1 MKLIATRQTLRLYE
15 RIREALSLTPEE
27 MAVRMALAAA
37 KEIET
42 AYADRER
49 PIHIFCG
56 PTYAGAVGM
65 ALAAELNNI
74 GYKALS
80 VYFFNIG
87 NQAPHTCIAE
97 AARLQKETPEV
108 AFTEISQ
115 QLATPALTS
124 DSLIIDALFGAGDSI
139 EPGPG
144 YFALIN
150 FINTIGATV
159 VSIDLPAGIGFEEQ
173 LTRLKVQPLHATETL
188 TFATRKLA
196 HLTAENAPFIGKVSC
211 IGLGISL
218 EDLQGFESPYSMT
231 EAAEMAQALPLR
243 PAFGHK
249 GTFGHALLIAGRWGM
264 AGAAILAARA
274 CLRSG
279 AGKLTIHTPRRNNDI
294 LQTTVPEA
302 ILEHDEDETAFTTP
316 LIPTEYAATA
326 IGPGIGRDKKTAFA
340 LYEQICQTSG
350 SLILDAD
357 ALNILSEHRLWLSKV
372 PHGSIL
378 TPHAEELRRL
388 AEITSTRTATLFQA
402 AVSMA
407 AQLHSYVVLKGHY
420 TAVCTPEGRVYFNPT
435 GNAGMATAGTGDVLT
450 GIILGL
456 LAQTKNPLTA
466 CRIGTYLHG
475 LAGDLAAAD
484 LTEYAVTAQSLT
496 DYLPQ
501 AFQKLLALRRAEA

>member
-1 MKLIATRQTLRLYE
+1 MIG
-15 RIREALSLTPEE
+15 
-27 MAVRMALAAA
+27 RMAQA
-37 KEIET
+37 T
-42 AYADRER
+42 AQRICTTYAERER
-49 PIHIFCG
+49 PVHIFCG

-65 ALAAELNNI
+65 ALAADLSHM

-87 NQAPHTCIAE
+87 HQAPPTCMAE
-97 AARLQKETPEV
+97 ATRLQEETPEV

-144 YFALIN
+144 YMALIN

-159 VSIDLPAGIGFEEQ
+159 VSIDLPAGIGFEDQ
-173 LTRLKVQPLHATETL
+173 LARMNAQPIRATETL
-188 TFATRKLA
+188 TYITRKLA
-196 HLTAENAPFIGKVSC
+196 HLSAENAPFIGKVSC
-211 IGLGISL
+211 IDLGIDADVLS
-218 EDLQGFESPYSMT
+218 EFDSPYSIT
-231 EAAEMAQALPLR
+231 EKSEMAGALPAR

-264 AGAAILAARA
+264 AGAAILAAKA

-302 ILEHDEDETAFTTP
+302 ILDHDEDEAAFTTP
-316 LIPTEYAATA
+316 LIPTAYDATA

-340 LYEQICQTSG
+340 LYEQICQATG
-350 SLILDAD
+350 PLVLDAD

-388 AEITSTRTATLFQA
+388 AEITSTRTGTLLQA
-402 AVSMA
+402 AVSLA

-435 GNAGMATAGTGDVLT
+435 GNAGMATAGSGDVLT

-466 CRIGTYLHG
+466 CRLGTYLHG
-475 LAGDLAAAD
+475 LAGDLAAAE
-484 LTEYAVTAQSLT
+484 LTEYALTAQSLI

-501 AFQKLLALRRAEA
+501 TFRKLLKLRTEGVAAC